1 MQAAIAPRGDA
12 RTYLLH
18 FTGGGLDDDRYVI
31 QRFVSRS
38 NGDIVAVG
46 EAAPRSKGR
55 RRSRGTVVPLAE
67 VEKLRP
73 ARDEIIIATGVRRRS
88 SGVQI
93 WGWRALSIFTDRRQ
107 RG

>member
-38 NGDIVAVG
+38 DGN
-46 EAAPRSKGR
+46 
-55 RRSRGTVVPLAE
+55 
-67 VEKLRP
+67 
-73 ARDEIIIATGVRRRS
+73 IIATGVKRRN
-88 SGVQI
+88 SGVQL
-93 WGWRALSIFTDRRQ
+93 WGYYAVF
-107 RG
+107 GHM

>member
-18 FTGGGLDDDRYVI
+18 FTGGGLDDDRYVV

-38 NGDIVAVG
+38 DGDIVAVG
-46 EAAPRSKGR
+46 EAAGDKGR
-55 RRSRGTVVPLAE
+55 RRSRGTIVPLAE

-73 ARDEIIIATGVRRRS
+73 ARDEIIIATGVKRRN
-88 SGVQI
+88 SGVQM
-93 WGWRALSIFTDRRQ
+93 WGWLSLGIFADRRQ

>member
-38 NGDIVAVG
+38 DGEIVAVE
-46 EAAPRSKGR
+46 EAASGGKGR
-55 RRSRGTVVPLAE
+55 RRSRGTLAQRPTGPAGLQASVV
-67 VEKLRP
+67 
-73 ARDEIIIATGVRRRS
+73 S
-88 SGVQI
+88 STQI
-93 WGWRALSIFTDRRQ
+93 DSP
-107 RG
+107 